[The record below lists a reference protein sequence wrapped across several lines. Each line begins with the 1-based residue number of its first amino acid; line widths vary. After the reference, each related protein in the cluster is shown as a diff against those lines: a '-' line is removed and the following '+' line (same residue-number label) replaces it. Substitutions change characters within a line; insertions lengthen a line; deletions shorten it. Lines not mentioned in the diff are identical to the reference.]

1 MSDGFEE
8 LDVKSRTRMPKCGA
22 TLTYAG
28 AMFRLSAEASR
39 KAAFLEGKRLRIR
52 INRQEKTFRL
62 IEGDTGPQMSR
73 AEYHFQFNCIELLRA
88 MEYEAGQVFAVEV
101 ATIDG
106 VKGVNFT
113 PVEAQ

>member
-8 LDVKSRTRMPKCGA
+8 LEVRPRSKMPKCGA
-22 TLTYAG
+22 VLTKAG
-28 AMFRLSAEASR
+28 AMFRLSAEAAR
-39 KAAFLEGKRLRIR
+39 KAAFLEGKRLRIH
-52 INRQEKTFRL
+52 INRGNKTFRL
-62 IEGDTGPQMSR
+62 TEGETGPRMKR
-73 AEYHFQFNCIELLRA
+73 EAGHYRFNCIELLQA

-113 PVEAQ
+113 PMEAQ